1 MRRKIEERGTLYF
14 PQSQGEKLYGN
25 LIMVITI
32 DAQGQVLSTDI
43 SQSSGNPLLDFHA
56 KQIAKEAGPYGVFSA
71 DMRREMDQLALVT
84 RFSFDHNK
92 TLQTSLKSE

>member
-1 MRRKIEERGTLYF
+1 
-14 PQSQGEKLYGN
+14 
-25 LIMVITI
+25 
-32 DAQGQVLSTDI
+32 
-43 SQSSGNPLLDFHA
+43 LLDFHA

-92 TLQTSLKSE
+92 TLQTSLQSE